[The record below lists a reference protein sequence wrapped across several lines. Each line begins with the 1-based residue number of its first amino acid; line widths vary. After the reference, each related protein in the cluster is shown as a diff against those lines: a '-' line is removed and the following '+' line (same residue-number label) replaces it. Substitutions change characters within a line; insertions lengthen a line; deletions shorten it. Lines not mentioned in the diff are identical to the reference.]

1 MNYQQAQEN
10 PVSCCL
16 IIDALLSTNAI
27 SLTTLVENMDTTTP
41 LILVDGSSYLYRAY
55 HALPPL
61 TNSKGK
67 PTGAVKGVINM
78 MRRLQKDYP
87 DSTHVVVFDAKGKTF
102 RDEIYTEY
110 KANRPPMP
118 DDLREQI
125 APIHQIIEAMG
136 MPMLIID
143 GVEADDVIGTL
154 AVQATAAKQAVV
166 ISTGDKD
173 IAQLVNEHIT
183 LINTMNN
190 SAMDR
195 AGVIDKFGIPPELI
209 IDYLALLGDK
219 SDNIPGVPGV
229 GEKTALGLLQGIGS
243 LDDIYARLDDV
254 AGLAFRGAKTMS
266 PKLVENKELAYLS
279 YKLATIKT
287 DVEMPIHLS
296 ELKNGEPD
304 KAALLSLF
312 KDMEFK
318 TWIDEAQTNSH
329 AKPAAAGKVAPTA
342 ELDDLVAAPV
352 DAPVIVKDYQVVLTE
367 KDLAVWIEK
376 IQSADLV
383 AVDTETTSL
392 DYMRA
397 KLVGISLAT
406 APGEACYIPFA
417 HDYMGAPEQLKP
429 EFVLESLKPY
439 LEDPALTKVG
449 QNLKYDMSVLAQH
462 GITLRGIA
470 FDTMLES
477 YVLDSVGSRHDM
489 DSLALIY
496 LGEETIKFADV
507 AGKGA
512 TQLTF
517 NQVAL
522 EQAGPY
528 AAEDA
533 DITLRLHQTLWP
545 RVAAEPTLKKVFE
558 DIELPL
564 VPVLSRIER
573 TGALVDDTLL
583 FQQSQELSARLGEL
597 ETEAWEL
604 AGQQFNLASPK
615 QLGEILFE
623 KLQIP
628 ILKKTAKG
636 APSTKEEVLQEL
648 ALDYPLPKVLLEH
661 RGLAKL
667 KSTYTDKLP
676 TMINSVTGRIHTSYH
691 QSGTATGR
699 LSSSD
704 PNLQNIPVRSAEGRR
719 VRQAFI
725 AAPGCK
731 LVAADYSQIELRI
744 MAHLS
749 EDPSL
754 LAAFSAGQDI
764 HRATA
769 AEVFGVENDEVTTD
783 QRRSAK
789 AINFGLIYGMSA
801 FGLARQLN
809 INRKQAAEYIELYFT
824 RYPGVQNYM
833 NNIRHTAA
841 ENGFVET
848 VFGRRLYLPE
858 INASNGMR
866 RQAAERTAI
875 NAPMQGTAA
884 DIIKLAMIDVHNW
897 LEGSDLTSKIIMQ
910 VHDELVLE
918 VPESEMDEVKKGLND
933 LMENAAELLVPLVVD
948 IGVGDNWDEAH

>member
-1 MNYQQAQEN
+1 
-10 PVSCCL
+10 
-16 IIDALLSTNAI
+16 
-27 SLTTLVENMDTTTP
+27 
-41 LILVDGSSYLYRAY
+41 
-55 HALPPL
+55 
-61 TNSKGK
+61 
-67 PTGAVKGVINM
+67 
-78 MRRLQKDYP
+78 
-87 DSTHVVVFDAKGKTF
+87 
-102 RDEIYTEY
+102 
-110 KANRPPMP
+110 
-118 DDLREQI
+118 
-125 APIHQIIEAMG
+125 
-136 MPMLIID
+136 
-143 GVEADDVIGTL
+143 
-154 AVQATAAKQAVV
+154 VQATAAKQAVV

-329 AKPAAAGKVAPTA
+329 AKPAAAGKVVPTA
-342 ELDDLVAAPV
+342 ELDGLVAAPV

-397 KLVGISLAT
+397 KLVGISLST

-489 DSLALIY
+489 DSLALNY

-623 KLQIP
+623 KLQIQ

-884 DIIKLAMIDVHNW
+884 DIIKLAMINVHNW